1 VRKLLALV
9 LLFAACRHGE
19 TTAGLGVDLFL
30 DQDTVAIHGTLSG
43 TIRLRNMRPD
53 WMTVEFPNAQQAE
66 VLFYDE
72 QGRFAFGWPGYRQP
86 AESELSLGP
95 WCGRDYQFQFSPW
108 DLAGGTLRAGS
119 YRAHARPADYPSPWT
134 EKSVVLTGER

>member
-1 VRKLLALV
+1 MKRVLALA
-9 LLFAACRHGE
+9 LLVAACRHGE

-43 TIRLRNMRPD
+43 TVRLHNMRPD

-72 QGRFAFGWPGYRQP
+72 QGQLAFGWPLYRQP
-86 AESELSLGP
+86 KVSELSLGP
-95 WCGRDYQFQFSPW
+95 WCSRDYQFQFSPR
-108 DLAGGTLRAGS
+108 DLAGETLRAGT

-134 EKSVVLTGER
+134 EKTVVLTDER